1 MRGRFRKYWATS
13 KTWTRTPE
21 NLDLEKPVL
30 GKTCILKNLD
40 PEKSRSRKTCA
51 LKNQDPEKPG
61 PWKTSETAGYRKK
74 D

>member
-30 GKTCILKNLD
+30 GKTCILKN
-40 PEKSRSRKTCA
+40 
-51 LKNQDPEKPG
+51 QDPEKPG
-61 PWKTSETAGYRKK
+61 P
-74 D
+74 